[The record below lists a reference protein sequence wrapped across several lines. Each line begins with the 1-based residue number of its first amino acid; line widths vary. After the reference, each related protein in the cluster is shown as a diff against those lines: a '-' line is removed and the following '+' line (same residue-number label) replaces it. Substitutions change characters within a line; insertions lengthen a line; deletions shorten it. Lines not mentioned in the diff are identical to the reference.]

1 MLSIQSEKLKKG
13 NFGINGKK
21 KVSSCLKQKN
31 DLQGITPTPYYHPNG
46 LFYKPW
52 LICYEGCCLVICCLS
67 KPEKT
72 TQLDVKLQG
81 KKKKFCSPG
90 KSKYRHKANCPL
102 RLFTSVSRLE
112 KKAASNLKLSGL
124 NENQDRTNENLSAW
138 SQRNSKSG
146 DWWWSTG

>member
-1 MLSIQSEKLKKG
+1 M
-13 NFGINGKK
+13 
-21 KVSSCLKQKN
+21 
-31 DLQGITPTPYYHPNG
+31 
-46 LFYKPW
+46 
-52 LICYEGCCLVICCLS
+52 S

-81 KKKKFCSPG
+81 KKKKTFCSPG

-124 NENQDRTNENLSAW
+124 NEN
-138 SQRNSKSG
+138 
-146 DWWWSTG
+146 

>member
-1 MLSIQSEKLKKG
+1 M
-13 NFGINGKK
+13 
-21 KVSSCLKQKN
+21 
-31 DLQGITPTPYYHPNG
+31 
-46 LFYKPW
+46 
-52 LICYEGCCLVICCLS
+52 S

-72 TQLDVKLQG
+72 EQLDVKLQG
-81 KKKKFCSPG
+81 EKKKTTFCSPG

-102 RLFTSVSRLE
+102 RLFTSVSKLE

-146 DWWWSTG
+146 D

>member
-1 MLSIQSEKLKKG
+1 M
-13 NFGINGKK
+13 
-21 KVSSCLKQKN
+21 
-31 DLQGITPTPYYHPNG
+31 
-46 LFYKPW
+46 
-52 LICYEGCCLVICCLS
+52 S

-72 TQLDVKLQG
+72 KQLDVKLQG
-81 KKKKFCSPG
+81 EKKKKTFCSPG

-102 RLFTSVSRLE
+102 RLFTSVSKLE

-146 DWWWSTG
+146 D